1 MIHLLQQCQPTLQAI
16 DRIQK
21 VSEKRLCVEPKPIL
35 ENMVISIQYCN
46 QPLST
51 YFIIEQKAKNQSSN
65 YKYT

>member
-16 DRIQK
+16 DSIQN
-21 VSEKRLCVEPKPIL
+21 VSEKQLCVEPKLIL